1 VGDLTPVP
9 AGVALVVNAGSTSV
23 KLAVVEGTDPE
34 PVWATTVE
42 RAGERGG
49 DRAVVD
55 GLRSAPRL
63 AEVSVVGHR
72 VVHGGLRFDGPVLVD
87 ASVEA
92 EIAALEALAPLH
104 NRAALDGMAAARQ
117 VVAATVP
124 QVAVFD
130 TAFHRSLP
138 LAAAAYGGPHAWLSE
153 GLRRFGFHG
162 ISHRHAA
169 STAAA
174 ILGRP
179 LEDLRLVTCHLGGG
193 CSLAAVA
200 GGRSID
206 TTMGFTPLDG
216 LVMATRSG
224 SVDPGLLLHLLRAG
238 TTVDDLEHV
247 LEHESGLLGLSG
259 VSADLRDVLRARADG
274 DERAALAI
282 DVFVHRIVTGVGA
295 MVAAL
300 GGVDALVFTGGVG
313 ERSPEVR
320 ARVVAHLGFLG
331 ASVDDVRNAEDP
343 ADAAVSG
350 PEATVAVL
358 VVRAREELAIAHDA
372 LRLVHG

>member
-1 VGDLTPVP
+1 MAV
-9 AGVALVVNAGSTSV
+9 LVVNPGSSSLKLHVLDDADAVRAAQELPLSGGRLDGRDVAGFLNGHPEV
-23 KLAVVEGTDPE
+23 AAVGV
-34 PVWATTVE
+34 
-42 RAGERGG
+42 
-49 DRAVVD
+49 
-55 GLRSAPRL
+55 
-63 AEVSVVGHR
+63 R
-72 VVHGGLRFDGPVLVD
+72 VVHGGAEFREAVLVD
-87 ASVEA
+87 QKVEDRLA
-92 EIAALEALAPLH
+92 EVADLAPLH
-104 NRAALDGMAAARQ
+104 DPPALEAVRLVRRACPDLP
-117 VVAATVP
+117 VVAC
-124 QVAVFD
+124 FD
-130 TAFHRSLP
+130 TAFFAGLP
-138 LAAAAYGGPHAWLSE
+138 AAAAMYALPWAWIE
-153 GLRRFGFHG
+153 RWGLRRFGFHG

-200 GGRSID
+200 GGRSVD

>member
-1 VGDLTPVP
+1 
-9 AGVALVVNAGSTSV
+9 
-23 KLAVVEGTDPE
+23 
-34 PVWATTVE
+34 
-42 RAGERGG
+42 
-49 DRAVVD
+49 
-55 GLRSAPRL
+55 
-63 AEVSVVGHR
+63 
-72 VVHGGLRFDGPVLVD
+72 
-87 ASVEA
+87 
-92 EIAALEALAPLH
+92 
-104 NRAALDGMAAARQ
+104 
-117 VVAATVP
+117 
-124 QVAVFD
+124 
-130 TAFHRSLP
+130 
-138 LAAAAYGGPHAWLSE
+138 
-153 GLRRFGFHG
+153 
-162 ISHRHAA
+162 
-169 STAAA
+169 
-174 ILGRP
+174 
-179 LEDLRLVTCHLGGG
+179 
-193 CSLAAVA
+193 
-200 GGRSID
+200 
-206 TTMGFTPLDG
+206 
-216 LVMATRSG
+216 MATRSG